1 MKYIRVDIDDR
12 RSIELCRLAG
22 KKKYMTQAP
31 AQRTK
36 SLISRVFPTYNV
48 LKEKDGKEEIV
59 KKTN

>member
-1 MKYIRVDIDDR
+1 MKYTRVDIDDLEI
-12 RSIELCRLAG
+12 IELCRAAG

-31 AQRTK
+31 AQRTQ